1 MVIAG
6 ELDAGADYGHARV
19 WELTRRGSEKSRG
32 ARLRS
37 REATCLLR
45 AYIADP
51 VRDADCL
58 AVHTV
63 R

>member
-6 ELDAGADYGHARV
+6 ELDAGADYRHARV
-19 WELTRRGSEKSRG
+19 WELTRRGSEKSRR
-32 ARLRS
+32 ARLMS
-37 REATCLLR
+37 REATCLLG
-45 AYIADP
+45 ACITDP